1 MNGPNDVDIE
11 LLIIRGIWT
20 ELMDAKQRGEPWL
33 EHLKELAKTAVLLY
47 TSCARSTQAQTQPGT
62 RSTQTQ
68 TRTYAQPGEVVV
80 RLEGSPF

>member
-20 ELMDAKQRGEPWL
+20 ELMEAKQRGEPWL

-47 TSCARSTQAQTQPGT
+47 TSCARSTQTSTQPGA
-62 RSTQTQ
+62 RV
-68 TRTYAQPGEVVV
+68 RPTYAQPGDDVV
-80 RLEGSPF
+80 RVDGTPF

>member
-20 ELMDAKQRGEPWL
+20 ELMEAKQRGEPWL

-47 TSCARSTQAQTQPGT
+47 TRHTHVTQAQTQPGAAVT
-62 RSTQTQ
+62 HARP
-68 TRTYAQPGEVVV
+68 TYAQPGDDVV
-80 RLEGSPF
+80 RVDGTPF

>member
-47 TSCARSTQAQTQPGT
+47 TNVTQAQTQPGAGVT
-62 RSTQTQ
+62 RAH
-68 TRTYAQPGEVVV
+68 AQPGDDV
-80 RLEGSPF
+80 RVEGR